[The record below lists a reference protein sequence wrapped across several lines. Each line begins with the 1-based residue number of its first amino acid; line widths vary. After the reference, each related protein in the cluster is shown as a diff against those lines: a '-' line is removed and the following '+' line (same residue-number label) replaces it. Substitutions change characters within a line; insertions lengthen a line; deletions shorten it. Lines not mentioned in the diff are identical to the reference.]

1 MDVRLGP
8 VLVTG
13 ATGRQGGMVANRLLQ
28 RGLPVRIFVRDGA
41 APQALRLH
49 ELGAEVAVGNM
60 NNSENLRTAM
70 VGVAGVYSMQS
81 WEDGVDVEMREGIA
95 VADTAHAMK
104 VDFMVYSSAAGADR
118 DTGVPHFDSKFVIET
133 HILDLRLKAA
143 ILRPVYF
150 MENFLEPEF
159 LNGMEQ
165 GVLRFPLPPNRPLQV
180 VAISDVAGFAAEAF
194 ENPAAFTG
202 KTLELAGDELTPA
215 EIARL
220 WGRKLGHEVRYEQMS
235 LEEYAHGEPDRALMF
250 EWLAREGYDTPIE
263 SLRLLHPEMLNFE
276 QWLNTV
282 SLPQAAPV

>member
-13 ATGRQGGMVANRLLQ
+13 ATGRQGGVVAHRLLQ

-41 APQALRLH
+41 APQARRLH
-49 ELGAEVAVGNM
+49 ELGAEVAVGNL

-70 VGVAGVYSMQS
+70 FGCAGVYSMQS
-81 WEDGVDVEMREGIA
+81 WEDGVDVEMREGIS
-95 VADTAHAMK
+95 VADTAHEMK
-104 VDFMVYSSAAGADR
+104 VDFFVYSSAAGADR
-118 DTGVPHFDSKFVIET
+118 NTGVPHFDSKFVIET

-150 MENFLEPEF
+150 MENFLQPDF

-165 GVLRFPLPPNRPLQV
+165 GVLRFPLPPDRPLQV
-180 VAISDVAGFAAEAF
+180 VAISDIGEFAAEAF
-194 ENPAAFTG
+194 EHPGEYTG
-202 KTLELAGDELTPA
+202 RTFEIAGDELTPT

-220 WGRKLGHEVRYEQMS
+220 WGRKLGHEVRYEQMP
-235 LEEYAHGEPDRALMF
+235 LEEYGREEPERALMF
-250 EWLAREGYDTPIE
+250 EWLAREGYDAEIE
-263 SLRLLHPEMLNFE
+263 ALRILHPEMLSFE

-282 SLPQAAPV
+282 SLRQAAPV

>member
-41 APQALRLH
+41 APQARRLH
-49 ELGAEVAVGNM
+49 ELGAELAVGNM
-60 NNSENLRTAM
+60 NNAENLRTAM
-70 VGVAGVYSMQS
+70 FGVAGVYSMQS
-81 WEDGVDVEMREGIA
+81 WEDGVDVEIREGIA
-95 VADTAHAMK
+95 VADTAQAMK
-104 VDFMVYSSAAGADR
+104 VDFVVYSSAAGADR

-133 HILDLRLKAA
+133 HILDLHLKAA

-150 MENFLEPEF
+150 MENFLQPEF
-159 LNGMEQ
+159 LSGMER
-165 GVLRFPLPPNRPLQV
+165 GVLRFPLPPDRPLQV
-180 VAISDVAGFAAEAF
+180 VAISDIGEFAAEAF
-194 ENPAAFTG
+194 EHPREYTG
-202 KTLELAGDELTPA
+202 KTFELAGDELTPA

-220 WGRKLGHEVRYEQMS
+220 WGRKLGHEVRYEQMP
-235 LEEYAHGEPDRALMF
+235 LQEYARGEPEGALMF
-250 EWLAREGYDTPIE
+250 EWLERVGYDAPIE

-282 SLPQAAPV
+282 SVPQAAPV